1 MEPATSTA
9 PAAPRNPL
17 TIDHTI
23 LAPNS
28 LVLVTGAN
36 GLIASHII
44 AQLLAAGFRVRG
56 TVRSLEKSAWLL
68 PLFNGPSFS
77 PSSSSSPSPSS
88 PSGSTSPSP
97 SPSSTSTPPRFE
109 LVAVPDM
116 AAPGAFDDAVRGGVA
131 AVAHVASIIWNDGAA
146 SADAVIGPV
155 VAGAVGVLESAAKEP
170 SGSVKRV
177 VYTSS
182 SLAAYTPAVRGDDVD
197 DGGVGGA
204 AVGEGGVGRG
214 REVSAATWNEETVR
228 AAYAELGP
236 GAGMEAVTRRALDI
250 YGASKAEAERA
261 VWRWVE
267 EHEGKVGFEVNSV
280 LPNVNFGRS
289 VDPDHQGY
297 PSTIG
302 WPVMLA
308 TGTMPEMLWD
318 AIRPQYWVD
327 VEDTALLHVAALTR
341 PDIKNRR
348 IFAFAGR
355 YNWNTLLAA
364 LRKMYPEK
372 ELYPDRDGLG
382 HDLTRI
388 IDAPWAEQILKDM
401 GRPGWKSLEQSL
413 RENLE
418 AVQV

>member
-1 MEPATSTA
+1 MES
-9 PAAPRNPL
+9 AAPRPPL

-23 LAPNS
+23 LPPNS
-28 LVLVTGAN
+28 LILVTGAN
-36 GLIASHII
+36 GLIASHVI

-56 TVRSLEKSAWLL
+56 TVRSLTKSAWLL
-68 PLFNGPSFS
+68 PLFNGAS
-77 PSSSSSPSPSS
+77 P
-88 PSGSTSPSP
+88 T
-97 SPSSTSTPPRFE
+97 TDPPRFE

-116 AAPGAFDDAVRGGVA
+116 AAPGAFDDAVRGVA
-131 AVAHVASIIWNDGAA
+131 AVAHVASIIWSDGAA
-146 SADAVIGPV
+146 SADAVIAPV

-182 SLAAYTPAVRGDDVD
+182 SLAAYTPALTGDDPSSS
-197 DGGVGGA
+197 A
-204 AVGEGGVGRG
+204 G

-228 AAYAELGP
+228 AARAELGP
-236 GAGMEAVTRRALDI
+236 DDAGNVAAVTRRALDI

-267 EHEGKVGFEVNSV
+267 EHEGKGLGFEVNAV

-289 VDPDHQGY
+289 VDPVNQGY

-348 IFAFAGR
+348 IFAFAGQ

-372 ELYPDRDGLG
+372 ELYPDREGLG

>member
-1 MEPATSTA
+1 MEPATSTPRPPQ
-9 PAAPRNPL
+9 PAQSPL

-23 LAPNS
+23 LPPDS
-28 LVLVTGAN
+28 LILVTGAN

-44 AQLLAAGFRVRG
+44 VQLLRAGFRVRG
-56 TVRSLEKSAWLL
+56 TVRSFTKSAWLL

-77 PSSSSSPSPSS
+77 PSSSSSSSPSS

-97 SPSSTSTPPRFE
+97 SPSSTSTLPRFE

-116 AAPGAFDDAVRGGVA
+116 AAPGAFDDAVRGVA
-131 AVAHVASIIWNDGAA
+131 AVAHVASIIWSDGAA
-146 SADAVIGPV
+146 SADAVIAPV
-155 VAGAVGVLESAAKEP
+155 VAGAVGVLEAAAKEP

-182 SLAAYTPAVRGDDVD
+182 SLAAYTPALTGDDPSSS
-197 DGGVGGA
+197 A
-204 AVGEGGVGRG
+204 G

-228 AAYAELGP
+228 AARAELGP
-236 GAGMEAVTRRALDI
+236 DAGVAEVTRRALDI

-267 EHEGKVGFEVNSV
+267 ERREREGEKVGFEVNAV